1 MWYFIMACVKYGPVY
16 TQHQNL
22 LDQIDV
28 SEKDEWAKTCAPEE
42 VAMAYSHREFA
53 ENEFSQGDLH
63 RAEDHLNRANANI
76 AIAIEKAEA
85 CRPKD
90 SDGDGLMDNDD
101 GCPFEPETLN
111 GYKDG
116 DGCPE
121 VDSDVDGI
129 YDDEDQCVNEP
140 EDLDLYMD
148 TDGCPDIDNDS
159 DGILDIN
166 DKCPNSAEDF
176 DGFDDEDG
184 CPEATADS
192 DGDGILDDVDLCVS
206 EPESINQYLDE
217 DGCPDTAP
225 TLVRITDDQIEIT
238 QKIQFARAKST
249 ILPVSYPIL
258 DQVAQVMRDYPAIKI
273 RVEGHTD
280 SDGSDKYNQKL
291 SQDRANSVRNYLT
304 RSAGVEGSRLESKGW
319 GENKPIQPNTTQEGK
334 AANRRVEFH
343 RIESK

>member
-1 MWYFIMACVKYGPVY
+1 MSSLKAICIGLKI
-16 TQHQNL
+16 T
-22 LDQIDV
+22 
-28 SEKDEWAKTCAPEE
+28 
-42 VAMAYSHREFA
+42 
-53 ENEFSQGDLH
+53 
-63 RAEDHLNRANANI
+63 LNRANTNI

-90 SDGDGLMDNDD
+90 PDGDGLMDNDD
-101 GCPFEPETLN
+101 GCLFEPETLN

-121 VDSDVDGI
+121 TDTDVDGI
-129 YDDEDQCVNEP
+129 YDDEDQCKNDP
-140 EDLDLYMD
+140 EDLIFTWTPMVA
-148 TDGCPDIDNDS
+148 PDIDNDS
-159 DGILDIN
+159 DGILDVN
-166 DKCPNSAEDF
+166 DKCPDPAEDF

-291 SQDRANSVRNYLT
+291 SQDRANLVRKYLI
-304 RSAGVEGSRLESKGW
+304 RNAGVEGSALNPKAGVKANPSSPTPLKMAKR
-319 GENKPIQPNTTQEGK
+319 PIGALNPIN
-334 AANRRVEFH
+334 
-343 RIESK
+343 